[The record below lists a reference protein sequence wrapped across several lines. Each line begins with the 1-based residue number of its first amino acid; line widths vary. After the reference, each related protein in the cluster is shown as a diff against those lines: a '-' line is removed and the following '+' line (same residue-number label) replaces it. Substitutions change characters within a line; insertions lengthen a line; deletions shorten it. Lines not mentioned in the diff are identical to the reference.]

1 MAELK
6 SGVMMLL
13 ADGLDIGEL
22 RVSDLIDLHPREINL
37 SRVGANGHRPRV
49 HRQRANAGELQRKA
63 AKELG
68 AAPRTTM
75 VMRVSRRH
83 GERLKDREQ
92 SWCQTGVFD
101 GKAD

>member
-1 MAELK
+1 MVREARKAERSQRKALAELK

-22 RVSDLIDLHPREINL
+22 RVSDLIDLHPREINP

-63 AKELG
+63 AKELELL
-68 AAPRTTM
+68 AAYDNGHAGQPAT
-75 VMRVSRRH
+75 
-83 GERLKDREQ
+83 
-92 SWCQTGVFD
+92 W
-101 GKAD
+101 